1 MKNQMLK
8 TTAFVCLL
16 FLLGLSNSLAQ
27 NKTIS
32 GKLIN
37 AINGEA
43 FPGIKIEIKGTG
55 IWANSNKEGEFNLIV
70 PDTLKNPGFAEFD
83 GMEILEIRANGT
95 DSYQVYLS
103 PLNLMELSFEDL
115 IKIKVSVSTTKS
127 EDVFHTPSSVTVIG
141 REMLNQYNFISV
153 AEMLRTAVGIDIY
166 QTNNDD
172 NVATSRGIL
181 QNYYANKILI
191 MIENVPTYQPIYGN
205 TNLDRL
211 DVNDIERIEVLKGP
225 ASVLYGSNA
234 YLGVVNII
242 LRKGK
247 SGDVNVRLGA
257 GYRRFGASGANATLS
272 KKDFKLFISGNT
284 GYEIQKPYELTGKRQ
299 DVYLGDSVI
308 NYQGQIKSTNF
319 NVLTSHK
326 AFTLLL
332 NNYEYQH
339 TFLGINPSFISGAGK
354 PMTDRGTLLALKYRK
369 PLTEKMNLLAS
380 LAYDYFKRD
389 YASNED
395 ESIALMLK
403 GERVVG
409 TALLNY
415 APNKFF
421 DIEFGLDAEQR
432 MNGQHVSI
440 DLIHDK
446 ILTENLKNA
455 RNITEISSFA
465 QLHLKTKK
473 VNVLGGIRFTNNSFS
488 GNNFSGRISAIAA
501 LSEYN
506 SVKLILGQ
514 SFRAPTMLELY
525 FDHPTVIG
533 NINLKPEKANSI
545 ELAYVYGKGNL
556 FVQVLGYY
564 HKLDHLIH
572 RYTPP
577 AGPPSE
583 YHNLSTF
590 EGFGFEFE
598 AKYQNTKLFN
608 AFFNYNFMEGLGQ
621 KAKTNYQHVPDHT
634 FKAGVNKAFGRFFVS
649 ANGYAVSS
657 VLGNPK
663 LNQPIKGQF
672 MLDTHIGFKHELE
685 SKKVFFRH
693 TLSAKN
699 ITNSQM
705 LIPEYIRQTDN
716 INSQATTGFGRRF
729 IYTLTLS
736 F

>member
-1 MKNQMLK
+1 MKNNTLK
-8 TTAFVCLL
+8 LAFFFCAL
-16 FLLGLSNSLAQ
+16 FLLGILNSSGQ
-27 NKTIS
+27 NRNIS

-37 AINGEA
+37 VINGKTI
-43 FPGIKIEIKGTG
+43 PDLKIGVKGSTLIGI
-55 IWANSNKEGEFNLIV
+55 SNAEGQFNMAI
-70 PDTLKNPGFAEFD
+70 PDTLKNPEFTD
-83 GMEILEIRANGT
+83 FSGMQTLEIRNVGA
-95 DSYQVYLS
+95 DSYEIYLS
-103 PLNLMELSFEDL
+103 PSSLLELSFEDL
-115 IKIKVSVSTTKS
+115 FKIKVTVSSTKS
-127 EDVFHTPSSVTVIG
+127 ETVFHTPSSVSVID
-141 REMLNQYNFISV
+141 REMLSQYNFISV

-191 MIENVPTYQPIYGN
+191 MIEGVPTYQPVYGN

-247 SGDVNVRLGA
+247 DGDVNVRLGT
-257 GYRRFGASGANATLS
+257 GYKRFGASGANVTLS
-272 KKDFKLFISGNT
+272 KKDFNLFISGNT

-299 DVYLGDSVI
+299 DLYNGDSVI

-319 NVLTSHK
+319 NVLTSYK
-326 AFTLLL
+326 TFTVLL

-339 TFLGINPSFISGAGK
+339 SFLGINPSFISGAGK
-354 PMTDRGTLLALKYRK
+354 PMTDRGTLLAIKYK
-369 PLTEKMNLLAS
+369 KGFSKNVNLMAN

-389 YASNED
+389 YASNQD
-395 ESIALMLK
+395 ESTALMLK
-403 GERVVG
+403 GERIVG
-409 TALLNY
+409 TTVINY
-415 APNKFF
+415 LINKSF
-421 DIEFGLDAEQR
+421 DIEVGLDAERR

-446 ILTENLKNA
+446 ILKENLKDA
-455 RNITEISSFA
+455 RDITEISSFA
-465 QLHLKTKK
+465 QLHFKTTK
-473 VNVLGGIRFTNNSFS
+473 VNILGGLRYTNNSFS
-488 GNNFSGRISAIAA
+488 GDNFSGRISAITN
-501 LSEYN
+501 LSEFN

-525 FDHPTVIG
+525 FDHPTVVG
-533 NINLKPEKANSI
+533 NINLEPEKANSV
-545 ELAYVYGKGNL
+545 ELAYVYGKKKL
-556 FVQVLGYY
+556 FVQMLGYY
-564 HKLDHLIH
+564 QKLDQLIQ

-577 AGPPSE
+577 TGPPSK
-583 YHNLSTF
+583 YQNLTSI
-590 EGFGFEFE
+590 EGYGFEFE
-598 AKYQNTKLFN
+598 AKYQNPKLFN

-621 KAKTNYQHVPDHT
+621 KAKTNYQHVPNHT
-634 FKAGVNKAFGRFFVS
+634 FKAGVNKSFGDFFVS
-649 ANGYAVSS
+649 ANGYAISS
-657 VLGNPK
+657 VIGNPK
-663 LNQPIKGQF
+663 LKMPIDGQF

-685 SKKVFFRH
+685 SKKISFTH

-705 LIPEYIRQTDN
+705 QIPEYIRQTDN
-716 INSQATTGFGRRF
+716 INSLSTTGFGRRF
-729 IYTLTLS
+729 IYTLTFS